1 MSIKGNYN
9 HTLKACYVGYIT
21 QAIVNNFVPLL
32 FLTFQSTYA
41 ISLDKITML
50 VTVNFLVQLIVDL
63 LATKLIDKIG
73 YRVSIVAAHIFAA
86 AGLVGLA
93 FLPTVLPD
101 PFIGLLLSVI
111 IYAVGGGIIAVLI
124 SPIVEACPTERKEA
138 AMSLLHSFYCWGQ
151 VFVVLFSTVF
161 FLVIGIDNWP
171 VLAIIWAIIPFLNA
185 IFFMRVPIAKLINE
199 GETGMSM
206 RQIFSMKIF
215 WVFVVLMV
223 CAGASELAMS
233 QWASAFAEAGLGV
246 SKTIGDL
253 MGPCLFAVLMGTARV
268 LFAKLSERINLIAFM
283 AGSGVLCIASYL
295 LAALAPVP
303 ALGLAGC
310 ALCGFSVGIL
320 WPGTFSLASAKCPR
334 GGTALF
340 ALLALAGDLGCS
352 GGPTVVG
359 LVSDAFGGNIKSGL
373 LVALI
378 FPVVLILFLW
388 ITKKMNGQKAAKAAE
403 NK

>member
-111 IYAVGGGIIAVLI
+111 IYAVGGGIIEVLI

-161 FLVIGIDNWP
+161 FLVIGIDNCRFWP
-171 VLAIIWAIIPFLNA
+171 
-185 IFFMRVPIAKLINE
+185 
-199 GETGMSM
+199 
-206 RQIFSMKIF
+206 
-215 WVFVVLMV
+215 
-223 CAGASELAMS
+223 
-233 QWASAFAEAGLGV
+233 
-246 SKTIGDL
+246 
-253 MGPCLFAVLMGTARV
+253 
-268 LFAKLSERINLIAFM
+268 LS
-283 AGSGVLCIASYL
+283 
-295 LAALAPVP
+295 
-303 ALGLAGC
+303 
-310 ALCGFSVGIL
+310 
-320 WPGTFSLASAKCPR
+320 
-334 GGTALF
+334 
-340 ALLALAGDLGCS
+340 
-352 GGPTVVG
+352 
-359 LVSDAFGGNIKSGL
+359 
-373 LVALI
+373 
-378 FPVVLILFLW
+378 
-388 ITKKMNGQKAAKAAE
+388 GQLSRF
-403 NK
+403 

>member
-32 FLTFQSTYA
+32 FLTFQSTYQ

-50 VTVNFLVQLIVDL
+50 VTVNFLVQLTVDL

-73 YRVSIVAAHIFAA
+73 YRVSIVAAHVFAA
-86 AGLVGLA
+86 AGLIGLA
-93 FLPTVLPD
+93 FLPAVLSD
-101 PFIGLLLSVI
+101 PFIGLLASVM
-111 IYAVGGGIIAVLI
+111 IYAVGGGIIEVLI

-151 VFVVLFSTVF
+151 VFVVLLSTVF
-161 FLVIGIDNWP
+161 FLVIGIDSWP
-171 VLAIIWAIIPFLNA
+171 VLAVIWAVVPLLNA
-185 IFFMRVPIAKLINE
+185 ILFTRVPIAKLVEE

-206 RQIFSMKIF
+206 RQLFSMKIF
-215 WVFVVLMV
+215 WVFVILMI
-223 CAGASELAMS
+223 CAGASEQAMS

-253 MGPCLFAVLMGTARV
+253 AGPCLFAVLMGTARA
-268 LFAKLSERINLIAFM
+268 LYAKLSERINLIVFM
-283 AGSGVLCIASYL
+283 IGSGVLCILSYL
-295 LAALAPVP
+295 LAVFAPVP
-303 ALGLAGC
+303 ALGLVGC

-320 WPGTFSLASAKCPR
+320 WPGTFSLASAKCPK
-334 GGTALF
+334 GGTVLF

-352 GGPTVVG
+352 GGPTAVG

-373 LVALI
+373 LAALI
-378 FPVVLILFLW
+378 FPAVLILFLL
-388 ITKKMNGQKAAKAAE
+388 ITKKMNGRKIAE